1 MFMFIC
7 GPHASGKTSILRA
20 LERDNIITGCGYEIG
35 KEIFYRDKGIPD
47 KRDEAFEVE
56 LTRMELERDINFA
69 SLPGVSVSE
78 TWHPG
83 NLAYVAVRNPK
94 SFRRLSALMR
104 TSPLIDRAWGIKLLT
119 TPEQMHER
127 TKTFSDNKEWAVDF
141 HSRVGEKIDDCLYEL
156 GLMARTVTLDTSGGL
171 DYVVERVKDIIRDRC
186 MN

>member
-56 LTRMELERDINFA
+56 LTKMELERDIYFA
-69 SLPGVSVSE
+69 NLPGVSMSE

-104 TSPLIDRAWGIKLLT
+104 TSPLIDTAWGIKLLT

-127 TKTFSDNKEWAVDF
+127 TKTFIDNKEWAVDF
-141 HSRVGEKIDDCLYEL
+141 HSRVGEKIDECLYEL
-156 GLMARTVTLDTSGGL
+156 GLMARTITLDTSGGL
-171 DYVVERVKDIIRDRC
+171 EHVVERVKDFIFSKI
-186 MN
+186 M

>member
-20 LERDNIITGCGYEIG
+20 LEKDNVITGCGYEIG

-47 KRDEAFEVE
+47 QRDEAFEVE
-56 LTRMELERDINFA
+56 LTRMELERDMNFA
-69 SLPGVSVSE
+69 NLPGVSVSE

-83 NLAYVAVRNPK
+83 NLAYVAVRNPH
-94 SFRRLSALMR
+94 SFKRLCALMK
-104 TSPLIDRAWGIKLLT
+104 TSPLIDTAWGIKLLT

-141 HSRVGEKIDDCLYEL
+141 HSRVGDKIDECLDAL
-156 GLMARTVTLDTSGGL
+156 GLTARTVTLSTDGGL
-171 DYVVERVKDIIRDRC
+171 DYVVERVKDIILSRC
-186 MN
+186 F

>member
-7 GPHASGKTSILRA
+7 GPHASGKTSILQA
-20 LERDNIITGCGYEIG
+20 LERDNVITGCGYEIG
-35 KEIFYRDKGIPD
+35 KEIFYRDNGKPD
-47 KRDEAFEVE
+47 ARDEDFEVA
-56 LTRMELERDINFA
+56 LTRMELERDMKFRNM
-69 SLPGVSVSE
+69 PGVSVSE

-94 SFRRLSALMR
+94 SFKRLSAIMR
-104 TSPLIDRAWGIKLLT
+104 TSPLIETAWGIKLLT

-127 TKTFSDNKEWAVDF
+127 TKTFSDNKAWAVDF

-156 GLMARTVTLDTSGGL
+156 GLMARTVSVDTSGGL
-171 DYVVERVKDIIRDRC
+171 DATVKRVKDIIIDRC

>member
-20 LERDNIITGCGYEIG
+20 LERDNVITGCGYEIG
-35 KEIFYRDKGIPD
+35 KEIFYRDKGQPD
-47 KRDEAFEVE
+47 ARDEDFEVA
-56 LTRMELERDINFA
+56 LTKMELERDMKFREM
-69 SLPGVSVSE
+69 PGVSVSE

-104 TSPLIDRAWGIKLLT
+104 TSPLVDYAWGIKLLT

-127 TKTFSDNKEWAVDF
+127 TKTFSHDKDWAVDF

-171 DYVVERVKDIIRDRC
+171 DYTVRRVKEIILDRC
-186 MN
+186 MS

>member
-56 LTRMELERDINFA
+56 LTKMELERDMYFA
-69 SLPGVSVSE
+69 NLPGVSMSE

-104 TSPLIDRAWGIKLLT
+104 TSPLIDTAWGIKLLT

-156 GLMARTVTLDTSGGL
+156 GLMARTITLDTSGGL
-171 DYVVERVKDIIRDRC
+171 DYVVERVKDFIFSKI
-186 MN
+186 M

>member
-1 MFMFIC
+1 MFIFIC

-20 LERDNIITGCGYEIG
+20 LERDNVITGCGYEIG

-56 LTRMELERDINFA
+56 LTKMELERDMYFA
-69 SLPGVSVSE
+69 NLPGVSVSE

-104 TSPLIDRAWGIKLLT
+104 TSPLIETAWGIKLLT

-156 GLMARTVTLDTSGGL
+156 GLMARTVAIDTSGGL

>member
-20 LERDNIITGCGYEIG
+20 LERDNVITGCGYEIG

-56 LTRMELERDINFA
+56 LTKMELERDIYFA
-69 SLPGVSVSE
+69 NLPGVSASE

-94 SFRRLSALMR
+94 SFSRLAALMR
-104 TSPLIDRAWGIKLLT
+104 TSAFLRTDIPP
-119 TPEQMHER
+119 TPESMTPTGIER
-127 TKTFSDNKEWAVDF
+127 S
-141 HSRVGEKIDDCLYEL
+141 
-156 GLMARTVTLDTSGGL
+156 
-171 DYVVERVKDIIRDRC
+171 IIVPGPLRNRC
-186 MN
+186 NRPFL

>member
-20 LERDNIITGCGYEIG
+20 LERDNVITGCGYEIG
-35 KEIFYRDKGIPD
+35 KEIFYRDKGQPD
-47 KRDEAFEVE
+47 TRDEDFEVA
-56 LTRMELERDINFA
+56 LTKMELERDREFA
-69 SLPGVSVSE
+69 NLPGVSVSE

-104 TSPLIDRAWGIKLLT
+104 TSPLIEYAWGIKLLT

-127 TKTFSDNKEWAVDF
+127 TQTFSGNKDWAVDF
-141 HSRVGEKIDDCLYEL
+141 HSRVGDKIDECLYEL
-156 GLMARTVTLDTSGGL
+156 GLTARTVTLDTSGGL
-171 DYVVERVKDIIRDRC
+171 DYTVRRVKEIILDRC

>member
-20 LERDNIITGCGYEIG
+20 LERENVITGCGYEIG

-47 KRDEAFEVE
+47 KRDEAFEIE
-56 LTRMELERDINFA
+56 LTKMELERDIYF
-69 SLPGVSVSE
+69 SKLPGVSASE

-94 SFRRLSALMR
+94 SFSRLAALMK
-104 TSPLIDRAWGIKLLT
+104 TSPLIASAWGIRLLT

-141 HSRVGEKIDDCLYEL
+141 HSRVGDKIEECIDAL
-156 GLMARTVTLDTSGGL
+156 GLAERTVTLDTSGGL
-171 DYVVERVKDIIRDRC
+171 EYVVERVKGIILSKI
-186 MN
+186 M

>member
-20 LERDNIITGCGYEIG
+20 LERDNVITGCGYEIG
-35 KEIFYRDKGIPD
+35 KELFYQDNFDPD
-47 KRDEAFEVE
+47 KRDEAFEVG
-56 LTRMELERDINFA
+56 LTKMELQRDIKFSN
-69 SLPGVSVSE
+69 LPGVSVSE

-94 SFRRLSALMR
+94 SFKRLSALMR
-104 TSPLIDRAWGIKLLT
+104 TSPLIETAWGIKLLT

-127 TKTFSDNKEWAVDF
+127 TKTFSDNKDWAVDF

-156 GLMARTVTLDTSGGL
+156 GLMARTVTVDTSDGL
-171 DYVVERVKDIIRDRC
+171 ELTIRKVKDIIIDRC

>member
-20 LERDNIITGCGYEIG
+20 LERDNVITGCGYEIG
-35 KEIFYRDKGIPD
+35 KEIFYRDRGHPE
-47 KRDEAFEVE
+47 KRDEEFEVA
-56 LTRMELERDINFA
+56 LTRMELERDYRFA
-69 SLPGVSVSE
+69 KMPGVSASE

-94 SFRRLSALMR
+94 SFKRLSAIMR
-104 TSPLIDRAWGIKLLT
+104 TSPLIETAWGIKLLT

-127 TKTFSDNKEWAVDF
+127 TNTFSENKTWAVDF

-156 GLMARTVTLDTSGGL
+156 GLMARTVSVDTSGGL
-171 DYVVERVKDIIRDRC
+171 EHTIRLVKDIIIDRC
-186 MN
+186 LN

>member
-20 LERDNIITGCGYEIG
+20 LERGNIITGCGYEIG
-35 KEIFYRDKGIPD
+35 KEIFYKDKGIPD
-47 KRDEAFEVE
+47 QRDEAFEVE
-56 LTRMELERDINFA
+56 LTRMELERDMNFA
-69 SLPGVSVSE
+69 NLPGVSMSE

-94 SFRRLSALMR
+94 SFKRLRDLMM
-104 TSPLIDRAWGIKLLT
+104 TSPLIKTAWGIKLLT

-141 HSRVGEKIDDCLYEL
+141 HSRVGDKIDECLEAL
-156 GLMARTVTLDTSGGL
+156 GLTGRTVTLATDGGL
-171 DYVVERVKDIIRDRC
+171 DYVVERVKDFIMSKCI
-186 MN
+186 

>member
-20 LERDNIITGCGYEIG
+20 LERDNVITGCGYEIG
-35 KEIFYRDKGIPD
+35 KEIFYRDRGQPD
-47 KRDEAFEVE
+47 TRDEDFEVA
-56 LTRMELERDINFA
+56 LTKMELERDREFA
-69 SLPGVSVSE
+69 NLPGVSVSE

-104 TSPLIDRAWGIKLLT
+104 TSPLIEYAWGIKLLT

-127 TKTFSDNKEWAVDF
+127 TQTFSGNKDWAVDF
-141 HSRVGEKIDDCLYEL
+141 HSRVGDKIDECLYEL
-156 GLMARTVTLDTSGGL
+156 GLTARTVTLDTSGGL
-171 DYVVERVKDIIRDRC
+171 DYTVRRVKEIILDRC

>member
-20 LERDNIITGCGYEIG
+20 LERDNVITGCGYEIG
-35 KEIFYRDKGIPD
+35 KEIFYQDKGIPD
-47 KRDEAFEVE
+47 QRDENFEIA
-56 LTRMELERDINFA
+56 LTKMELERDMKFLNM
-69 SLPGVSVSE
+69 PGVSISE

-94 SFRRLSALMR
+94 SVKRLSAIMR
-104 TSPLIDRAWGIKLLT
+104 TSPLIETAWGIKLLT

-141 HSRVGEKIDDCLYEL
+141 HSKVGEKIDECLYEL
-156 GLMARTVTLDTSGGL
+156 NLTARTVTVDTSGGL
-171 DYVVERVKDIIRDRC
+171 EKTIRLVKDIILDRC